1 VNRNKLTVFQQA
13 IGFFA
18 TALPN
23 HSNAVGVARLRY
35 VQAVCETGVH
45 RNPDALVGHF
55 LPLPLR
61 LLSLLQA
68 KKLRRPFY
76 YLLLA
81 RTKHYDQIFTEAILD
96 DTTAIINIGCGL
108 DTRALRLAAQLK
120 TRNKAVFECNHAHMI
135 FKKQL
140 LAKRKWCV
148 DHIQYLS
155 IDLNDDSTWTKLFSQ
170 LAKID
175 GTLLVLLEGV
185 SPYITESS
193 FSGFLKSIAEI
204 APLGSRIAYD
214 ALMRGN
220 VDFNGPEKLF
230 RLSAAKEEIIAFH
243 ESMGYTVGRL
253 EFGPEM
259 SKRLLPNLGPECT
272 SLFADNCT
280 IVLAVARGGAGM
292 RLQAAHRSEM

>member
-1 VNRNKLTVFQQA
+1 VTRLGDAQVNRLTVFQQA

-23 HSNAVGVARLRY
+23 HSNAIGVARLRY

-45 RNPDALVGHF
+45 QNPDTLVGYF
-55 LPLPLR
+55 LPPLLR
-61 LLSLLQA
+61 WLSLLQAKLQA

-81 RTKHYDQIFTEAILD
+81 RTKHYDHIFTRAILD

-108 DTRALRLAAQLK
+108 DTRAIRFAAELK
-120 TRNKAVFECNHAHMI
+120 TRNKAVFECDQAHAI
-135 FKKQL
+135 FKKET

-148 DHIQYLS
+148 DHIQYLP
-155 IDLNDDSTWTKLFSQ
+155 IDLNDDFTWTELFSR

-175 GTLLVLLEGV
+175 GALLVLLEGV
-185 SPYITESS
+185 SPYINESS
-193 FSGFLKSIAEI
+193 FSSFLKSIAEI

-214 ALMRGN
+214 ALIRGK
-220 VDFNGPEKLF
+220 VDFNGPERLF
-230 RLSAAKEEIIAFH
+230 RLSAVKEEIIAFH
-243 ESMGYTVGRL
+243 EAMGYRVAHI
-253 EFGPEM
+253 EFGPEL
-259 SKRLLPNLGPECT
+259 SGRLVPNLGPKCT

-280 IVLAVARGGAGM
+280 IVLTVARGTA
-292 RLQAAHRSEM
+292 

>member
-1 VNRNKLTVFQQA
+1 
-13 IGFFA
+13 
-18 TALPN
+18 
-23 HSNAVGVARLRY
+23 
-35 VQAVCETGVH
+35 
-45 RNPDALVGHF
+45 
-55 LPLPLR
+55 
-61 LLSLLQA
+61 
-68 KKLRRPFY
+68 
-76 YLLLA
+76 
-81 RTKHYDQIFTEAILD
+81 
-96 DTTAIINIGCGL
+96 
-108 DTRALRLAAQLK
+108 
-120 TRNKAVFECNHAHMI
+120 MI

-140 LAKRKWCV
+140 LAKRKWGV

-155 IDLNDDSTWTKLFSQ
+155 IDLNDDSTWTELFSQ

-193 FSGFLKSIAEI
+193 FSSFLKSIAEI

-230 RLSAAKEEIIAFH
+230 RLSAAKEEIIA
-243 ESMGYTVGRL
+243 L
-253 EFGPEM
+253 EFGPELT
-259 SKRLLPNLGPECT
+259 KRLLPNLGPECT